1 MTRIERFAKE
11 IAAAGLDAGLVT
23 NLINIRYLTGFTG
36 SNAVLLVSSSA
47 DVTLATDGRYHKQI
61 VDQTGE
67 QAIISA
73 ETLDAM
79 AEHLKGTVG
88 FEAGNLSVQ
97 AFRRLDEL
105 TTANLVPME
114 TFVERLREVK
124 DEGEIAHIEQACEI
138 SVAALRGLLTG
149 PFVGR
154 TEREIARDL
163 EWRMF
168 ELGAEALAFETI
180 CAAGENSAIPHHRP
194 TDRVI
199 AKGDLLKID
208 FGARLAGYHA
218 DFTRTF
224 VIGPP
229 ADWQK
234 EIHQAVKDAQA
245 AGVAALEFGAEFRSS
260 RIAVDDSLGAWG
272 EHFKTGLGHGVGL
285 EIHEDPHLRLT
296 NTGTVVPRITL
307 TVEPG
312 IYLGDRGGVRIEDTL
327 LTTDSSPR
335 VLTEFER
342 DLLEL

>member
-1 MTRIERFAKE
+1 MTRIERFASE
-11 IAAAGLDAGLVT
+11 INAAGLDAGLVT

-36 SNAVLLVSSSA
+36 SNAVLLVSA
-47 DVTLATDGRYHKQI
+47 TGDVTLATDGRYRKQI

-67 QAIISA
+67 EAIISA
-73 ETLDAM
+73 EALDAI
-79 AEHLKGTVG
+79 ADHLKGTVG
-88 FEAGNLSVQ
+88 FEAGNLSVS
-97 AFRRLDEL
+97 AFRRLEEL
-105 TTANLVPME
+105 TAAKLVPMA
-114 TFVERLREVK
+114 TIVERLREVK
-124 DEGEIAHIEQACEI
+124 DEFEIAHIEQACEI
-138 SVAALRGLLTG
+138 SVAALQGLLTG
-149 PFVGR
+149 SFFGR
-154 TEREIARDL
+154 TEREVARDL

-234 EIHQAVKDAQA
+234 EIHQAVKEAQA
-245 AGVAALEFGAEFRSS
+245 AGVAALEYGAEFKSARL
-260 RIAVDDSLGAWG
+260 AVDNSLGALG
-272 EHFKTGLGHGVGL
+272 EHFTTGLGHGVGL

-296 NTGTVVPRITL
+296 NTGTVVPRIAL

-327 LTTDSSPR
+327 LTTDSTPR

-342 DLLEL
+342 ELLEL